1 MRLARQPAT
10 AFSALS
16 LPCGTTFPLSY
27 VYYLCKPAAWEF
39 LPTLLLLLLCAGMLL
54 AAKKGRRLAP
64 VSKPELLVLGV
75 SFVTC
80 CESLLL
86 MGHDGTYGF
95 GRYKYIVFLLVVLM
109 LLGKRWL
116 ACGSDGQK
124 ARIVFGT
131 ALPLVFVCN
140 IVHYLMVY
148 STNFASYTS

>member
-1 MRLARQPAT
+1 MRLGQQTAT
-10 AFSALS
+10 AFSALF

-39 LPTLLLLLLCAGMLL
+39 LPTLLLLLLCAGLLL
-54 AAKKGRRLAP
+54 AAHKDRLAP

-95 GRYKYIVFLLVVLM
+95 GRYKYIVFLLVV
-109 LLGKRWL
+109 
-116 ACGSDGQK
+116 
-124 ARIVFGT
+124 
-131 ALPLVFVCN
+131 
-140 IVHYLMVY
+140 
-148 STNFASYTS
+148 